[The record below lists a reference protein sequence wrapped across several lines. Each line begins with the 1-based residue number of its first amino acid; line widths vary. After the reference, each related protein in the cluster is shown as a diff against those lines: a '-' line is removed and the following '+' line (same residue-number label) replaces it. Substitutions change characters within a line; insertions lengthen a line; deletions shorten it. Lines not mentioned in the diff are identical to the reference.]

1 MAFDTFTF
9 DEGIAPGGMRT
20 KSEIRTLICYLFNS
34 VKEPMSK
41 DIIIDAISKDSLANY
56 FETSSCFDD
65 LIANEVIIPV
75 DDEDNRL
82 FTVSEKGKMIANEL
96 ETTVAYSVKEKAY
109 LCATKLLAQKK
120 KERENTVEITKSEL
134 GYDVTC
140 KISGGEL
147 DLLSFTLFAPDL
159 EQAMLMKKNFYDNPT
174 TIYKVM
180 IALLTKDKECV
191 GEALE
196 NLYGIIQ

>member
-1 MAFDTFTF
+1 MAYYTF

-20 KSEIRTLICYLFNS
+20 KSEIRTLICYLFNT

-65 LIANEVIIPV
+65 LIANEVIIPIEG
-75 DDEDNRL
+75 EDKKL
-82 FTVSEKGKMIANEL
+82 FTVSDKGRMIASEL

-109 LCATKLLAQKK
+109 LCATKLLVQRK
-120 KERENTVEITKSEL
+120 KERENKVEINKTEF

-147 DLLSFTLFAPDL
+147 DLLSFTLFVPDL
-159 EQAMLMKKNFYDNPT
+159 EQALLLKKNFYDNPT

-180 IALLTKDKECV
+180 IALLTKDKDSV

-196 NLYGIIQ
+196 SLYGIIQ

>member
-1 MAFDTFTF
+1 MAFDTF
-9 DEGIAPGGMRT
+9 DEGIVPGGMRS
-20 KSEIRTLICYLFNS
+20 KNEIRTLICYLFNS

-41 DIIIDAISKDSLANY
+41 DIIIDAISNDSLANY

-65 LIANEVIIPV
+65 LIANGNIIPV
-75 DDEDNRL
+75 EGEDKKL
-82 FTVSEKGKMIANEL
+82 FTVSENGKMIANEL
-96 ETTVAYSVKEKAY
+96 ETIVAYTVKEKAY

-120 KERENTVEITKSEL
+120 KERENTVEITKTEL

-140 KISGGEL
+140 KISGGNL
-147 DLLSFTLFAPDL
+147 DLLTFTIFAPDL
-159 EQAMLMKKNFYDNPT
+159 EQALILKKNFYDNPT

-180 IALLTKDKECV
+180 IALLTKDKESV